1 MPIKKDNRINKSKQG
16 LSTLLPIYFM
26 LVLIV
31 SGCFKIESWCLLLP
45 LAFIVCKCGSGNEGA
60 LKCNYLDTVFL
71 IICIAEIV
79 LLCGSSYVPNSIV
92 AFVNF
97 MGAIVLWFFMR
108 CFLTEEYHINVIVVV
123 LLIASAFLS
132 FLTLLHYLKHR
143 SLFIDLGFDDLTAVR
158 QYYRP
163 LGELSNDWTS
173 LLICLLPA
181 PLVVFLKTGNKYLKF
196 FCLVIFIAVNTSVL
210 VSFSRGGYLSLFFYY
225 LTALFITVLFYRKH
239 LAKYLS
245 IVFCSIAL
253 SVIVVLP
260 DRESITTTLSMNKT
274 TVQSRSTEGRLTKWK
289 ESLDLFKSKPYMG
302 YGGGNYVLASTL
314 HGNKQYETLSFR
326 STNSYLQLLVEKGI
340 IGLVCFLIGAIAV
353 FKIVIDSAKKS
364 EYTIPFISA
373 FVALTIHEFFF
384 SSFFEKMYLPLL
396 AVVYL
401 YIIAYYS
408 FRYEKE

>member
-1 MPIKKDNRINKSKQG
+1 
-16 LSTLLPIYFM
+16 
-26 LVLIV
+26 
-31 SGCFKIESWCLLLP
+31 
-45 LAFIVCKCGSGNEGA
+45 
-60 LKCNYLDTVFL
+60 
-71 IICIAEIV
+71 
-79 LLCGSSYVPNSIV
+79 
-92 AFVNF
+92 
-97 MGAIVLWFFMR
+97 
-108 CFLTEEYHINVIVVV
+108 
-123 LLIASAFLS
+123 
-132 FLTLLHYLKHR
+132 
-143 SLFIDLGFDDLTAVR
+143 
-158 QYYRP
+158 
-163 LGELSNDWTS
+163 
-173 LLICLLPA
+173 
-181 PLVVFLKTGNKYLKF
+181 
-196 FCLVIFIAVNTSVL
+196 
-210 VSFSRGGYLSLFFYY
+210 
-225 LTALFITVLFYRKH
+225 
-239 LAKYLS
+239 
-245 IVFCSIAL
+245 
-253 SVIVVLP
+253 
-260 DRESITTTLSMNKT
+260 MNKT